1 MTEEDKTMSEII
13 TVEEVQKV
21 ADLARLEIDEQEVQE
36 LTNHLARILAYIDKL
51 NELDTT
57 DVPPTSHV
65 LRIKNDP
72 DLKQGVVKPDEVK
85 PSYRREII
93 LKTAPSATEGYFE
106 VLKVIE

>member
-1 MTEEDKTMSEII
+1 MEII

-21 ADLARLEIDEQEVQE
+21 ADLARLEFDEQEMRQF
-36 LTNHLARILAYIDKL
+36 TNHLARILAYIDKL

-85 PSYRREII
+85 PSYLRETV
-93 LKTAPSATEGYFE
+93 LATAPSAKEGYFE

>member
-1 MTEEDKTMSEII
+1 MEII

-21 ADLARLEIDEQEVQE
+21 ADLARLEFDEQKTQE
-36 LTNHLARILAYIDKL
+36 FTNHLARILAYIDKL
-51 NELDTT
+51 NELNTT

-72 DLKQGVVKPDEVK
+72 DLRQGVVKLDEVK
-85 PSYRREII
+85 PSYPRETV
-93 LKTAPSATEGYFE
+93 LATAPSAKEGYFE

>member
-1 MTEEDKTMSEII
+1 MEII
-13 TVEEVQKV
+13 TIEEVQKV
-21 ADLARLEIDEQEVQE
+21 ADLARLEFDEQEMQE
-36 LTNHLARILAYIDKL
+36 FTNHLARILAYIDKL
-51 NELDTT
+51 NELNTT

-85 PSYRREII
+85 SSYPREIV
-93 LKTAPSATEGYFE
+93 LATAPSAREGYFE